1 MNIPIPFRTS
11 LRTLSLSATGPRTI
25 HSILSTTAHPGKGCY
40 KRIYLFDKM
49 HPENIDPS
57 KAIRRFI
64 KLFTIPDV

>member
-49 HPENIDPS
+49 HPKNIDPL
-57 KAIRRFI
+57 KAIMGLI
-64 KLFTIPDV
+64 KLFTIPDI